1 MDSAWVEHLA
11 VQYGSALRRYL
22 YSHTGSVQDADDLYQ
37 DIFLACFEHR
47 NSFDPARCS
56 EQAWLFVIARNR
68 LISFYRS
75 KKQQV
80 SLESLAEQGVDFADN
95 VSTAAME
102 LVDCRETLAG
112 ALLKLDERSRTVLI
126 LRFFGGRSGREIAD
140 ELGISEGNVRVLQA
154 RALGRLLE
162 LLADCRD

>member
-1 MDSAWVEHLA
+1 M
-11 VQYGSALRRYL
+11 
-22 YSHTGSVQDADDLYQ
+22 
-37 DIFLACFEHR
+37 
-47 NSFDPARCS
+47 
-56 EQAWLFVIARNR
+56 
-68 LISFYRS
+68 
-75 KKQQV
+75 
-80 SLESLAEQGVDFADN
+80 DFADN

-154 RALGRLLE
+154 RALGRLRE